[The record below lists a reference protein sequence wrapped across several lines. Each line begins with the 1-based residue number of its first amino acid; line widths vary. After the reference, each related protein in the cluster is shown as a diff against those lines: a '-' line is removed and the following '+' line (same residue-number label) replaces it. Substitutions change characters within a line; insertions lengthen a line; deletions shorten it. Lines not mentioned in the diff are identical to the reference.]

1 MKGIYKYN
9 FGLLSPIPGEKA
21 RGDAIISSLAFSISF
36 SYPNPQKA
44 KLILRNKRV
53 LGQRLGQAKNAKI
66 PHHYLRPNTQKSS

>member
-44 KLILRNKRV
+44 KLIL
-53 LGQRLGQAKNAKI
+53 
-66 PHHYLRPNTQKSS
+66 